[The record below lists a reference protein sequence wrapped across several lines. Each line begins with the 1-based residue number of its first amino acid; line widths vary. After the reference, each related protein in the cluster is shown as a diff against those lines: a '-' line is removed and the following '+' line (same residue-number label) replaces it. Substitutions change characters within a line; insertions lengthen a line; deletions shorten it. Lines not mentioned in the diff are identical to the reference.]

1 MSAVALMAEGQSTD
15 QNDLSAA
22 SSRWTIRLAGK
33 IEAGVAL
40 LVVTSTIAIAA
51 SFFVLPTI
59 QRTLSGLTEQALPS
73 LSSMIQ
79 LDRALDDLTL
89 AVTNL
94 ASSEDLQDKR
104 SAEREINQAQQ
115 SVEDILGVLEA
126 GSSDQSLSSLYAVS
140 SSIIL
145 RLADDLEIYLGL
157 QEQVKRSDQRIEE
170 VKTQLLARSHTPLSN
185 GGSDADVDRDL
196 LAWKAAALALIDDAR
211 RLHTF
216 DRRYDLVTAL
226 PGLEA
231 GLTKLAT
238 GALSLDQTGA
248 GGLLPITAS
257 LTELIIGPTGLHP
270 SLDQVLVQKGRIT
283 GLSNEAS
290 TLISEFYFAGRNRL
304 EQYQETADGNAAQL
318 GSAYADLQTV
328 LVIALAAI
336 LSIAAAVSFY
346 LRRNVSSRL
355 SRLNSDITERSIEL
369 MTKQEGE
376 ATAIDRIAGDEIS
389 TISASVDYF
398 LSEIKKQTKQLV
410 VARDAAESATEAK
423 SMFLASMSHE
433 IRTPMNGVIGM
444 VDLLKQTELNSEQKQ
459 MLQTVQDSG
468 QSLLT
473 IINDILDF
481 SKIEAGK
488 LELESIEMSVLDIVE
503 AVAQTLAP
511 NAVKKGFNITTFVDP
526 RIPAF
531 VMGDPVRVRQILINL
546 GGNAIKFSEF
556 DNIVISADL
565 MSYPG
570 DQNAVIKFS
579 VTDKGIGISEEAQA
593 NLFQEFSQAD
603 SSTTRTHGGTGL
615 GLAICKRL
623 AEMMRGQIGVKS
635 TLGEGSTFHA
645 TLPFVATERQAD
657 YEKVE
662 DLSGLRVLVVST
674 DAQQRE
680 ICRTYLQYWN
690 AEIEVSARLETCL
703 ERVVDAEQRGE
714 PIEIVA
720 IPDWDPP
727 EDVIDTKA
735 AFAESGRAV
744 SPTFVVGHDPRV
756 PVEELKSDPNL
767 TLVDINP
774 LRRAGFLTAIA
785 VAAGRA
791 SPETFTEE
799 EVQDLKARRLPS
811 RRDAE
816 DMGRLVLVVDDNPVN
831 RDVIQRQL
839 NMLGYQCDV
848 AENGKEALLMAE
860 HTAYGII
867 LTDCHMPEMDGYEL
881 TDALRRREAG
891 TDKRQPI
898 VAVTANAL
906 QGEADRCLAAGMDD
920 YMSKPIEMRV
930 LKTTLLKWLG
940 AEPEVEFEPEL
951 EPEAQVAHPEQ
962 MEQIEPGEE
971 VGGAFDEQ
979 ALKDLFGDDPEMI
992 GEVLSKFVVS
1002 TEEIMGELSA
1012 ALSAED
1018 GEAVRDAAHKLKSS
1032 ARTIGA
1038 HLLGMTCEYLED
1050 AGQEADWDEISDLA
1064 PQLTEQFGAVKAQI
1078 EAM

>member
-1 MSAVALMAEGQSTD
+1 MVEAPSDAEARKGVATNGRTA
-15 QNDLSAA
+15 
-22 SSRWTIRLAGK
+22 RLATK
-33 IEAGVAL
+33 IEAGVAF
-40 LVVTSTIAIAA
+40 LVVTSLVAIAA
-51 SFFVLPTI
+51 TFFVLPTV
-59 QRTLSGLTEQALPS
+59 QRTLTGLTEEALPS
-73 LSSMIQ
+73 LTGMIQ
-79 LDRALDDLTL
+79 LDRGLDDLTQAAARL
-89 AVTNL
+89 AEAETR
-94 ASSEDLQDKR
+94 QDKR
-104 SAEREINQAQQ
+104 RAEREISQAQLSIDDFLLMLDGDDPDDSLTALYTVTGSVITRL
-115 SVEDILGVLEA
+115 SVELDLLL
-126 GSSDQSLSSLYAVS
+126 SLQDQARRADE
-140 SSIIL
+140 
-145 RLADDLEIYLGL
+145 RLAEIKDRLLL
-157 QEQVKRSDQRIEE
+157 QGQP
-170 VKTQLLARSHTPLSN
+170 PLS
-185 GGSDADVDRDL
+185 GSANAEDARTV
-196 LAWKAAALALIDDAR
+196 AWIAAALSLVDDAR

-216 DRRYDLVTAL
+216 QRRYDLLAVEPEFTSGLSELADGTQAL
-226 PGLEA
+226 ANDQNADAIALTDELSETLLGPA
-231 GLTKLAT
+231 GLLR
-238 GALSLDQTGA
+238 SLDR
-248 GGLLPITAS
+248 
-257 LTELIIGPTGLHP
+257 
-270 SLDQVLVQKGRIT
+270 VLVQKGQIT
-283 GLSNEAS
+283 GLSNEVS
-290 TLISEFYFAGRNRL
+290 TLISEFYFASRNRL
-304 EQYQETADGNAAQL
+304 EGYRETADGNAAQL
-318 GSAYADLQTV
+318 GSAYADLQTILFV
-328 LVIALAAI
+328 SLAAI

-355 SRLNSDITERSIEL
+355 SRLNDDIAERSVEMMVRRDAEDAQL
-369 MTKQEGE
+369 
-376 ATAIDRIAGDEIS
+376 DRLAGDEIT
-389 TISASVDYF
+389 TISASFDYF
-398 LSEIKKQTKQLV
+398 LSEIKKQHKQLRE
-410 VARDAAESATEAK
+410 ARDQAETATEAK

-444 VDLLKQTELNSEQKQ
+444 VDLLKQTELSSEQKQ

-488 LELESIEMSVLDIVE
+488 MELESIEMSVLDIVE

-556 DNIVISADL
+556 QNVVISADL

-623 AEMMRGQIGVKS
+623 TDMMGGQIGVKS
-635 TLGEGSTFHA
+635 ALGEGSTFFA
-645 TLPFVATERQAD
+645 TLPFKATERQAD

-662 DLSGLRVLVVST
+662 DLSGLRVLVVSQ

-703 ERVVDAEQRGE
+703 ERVIDAEQRGE
-714 PIEIVA
+714 PLEIVA

-727 EDVIDTKA
+727 QDVIETKA
-735 AFAESGRAV
+735 AFAASGRAV

-756 PVEELKSDPNL
+756 PVEELKSDPDL

-774 LRRAGFLTAIA
+774 LRRAGFLTAVA

-791 SPETFTEE
+791 SPESFAEE
-799 EVQDLKARRLPS
+799 DVQDLKARALPT
-811 RRDAE
+811 RQEAE
-816 DMGRLVLVVDDNPVN
+816 DKGRLVLVVDDNPVN

-839 NMLGYQCDV
+839 NLLGYQCDV

-860 HTAYGII
+860 HSAYGAI

-881 TDALRRREAG
+881 TAALRRREEG
-891 TDKRQPI
+891 TGNRQPI
-898 VAVTANAL
+898 IAVTANAL

-930 LKTTLLKWLG
+930 LKTMLLKWLG
-940 AEPEVEFEPEL
+940 VEHVSEEPVASEPQDPSPAEL
-951 EPEAQVAHPEQ
+951 TAKK
-962 MEQIEPGEE
+962 
-971 VGGAFDEQ
+971 AFDERT
-979 ALKDLFGDDPEMI
+979 LTDMFGDDPDLI
-992 GEVLSKFVVS
+992 KGVLDRFVES
-1002 TEEIMGELSA
+1002 TEEILAEFEACDDDGAKAAEL
-1012 ALSAED
+1012 
-1018 GEAVRDAAHKLKSS
+1018 AHKLKSS

-1038 HLLGMTCEYLED
+1038 MELGATCEALEG
-1050 AGQEADWDEISDLA
+1050 AGEAGESKEVSQLISVIE
-1064 PQLTEQFGAVKAQI
+1064 EQYAQVKAQI
-1078 EAM
+1078 EAG